1 MQTAIIFDMDG
12 TLFQTNL
19 ILEPALEHT
28 FEHLRQKEL
37 WSGVTPIEQ
46 YREIMGVPL
55 EVVWKTLCPD
65 HSDQIREK
73 SNQYLQ
79 AALIE
84 EIRQGNGALYDDVES
99 TLQELSGSYPL
110 FIASNGETAYLQAI
124 VAYYN
129 LDRWIKKCYS
139 IDIIPS
145 RNKSY
150 LVERIMWE
158 QDIHSGAVVGDRA
171 SDIYAAMD
179 NNLTSIAVNFDF
191 AQLNEI
197 KKAHYIVEK
206 FPQLKDILLQLPNS
220 GVII

>member
-28 FEHLRQKEL
+28 FEHLRQQEL
-37 WSGVTPIEQ
+37 WSGATPIEQ

-65 HSDQIREK
+65 HSDKIRER
-73 SNQYLQ
+73 SNQYFQ
-79 AALIE
+79 AALIK
-84 EIRQGNGALYDDVES
+84 EILQGNGALYHNVES
-99 TLQELSGSYPL
+99 TLQELSESYPL

-145 RNKSY
+145 SNKSR
-150 LVERIMWE
+150 LVERIIKE
-158 QDIHSGAVVGDRA
+158 QDIHSGVVVGDRA
-171 SDIYAAMD
+171 SDINAAID
-179 NNLTSIAVNFDF
+179 NKLTAIAVNFDF
-191 AQLNEI
+191 AQLDEI
-197 KKAHYIVEK
+197 KKAHYIVEN
-206 FPQLKDILLQLPNS
+206 FPQLNDILL
-220 GVII
+220 